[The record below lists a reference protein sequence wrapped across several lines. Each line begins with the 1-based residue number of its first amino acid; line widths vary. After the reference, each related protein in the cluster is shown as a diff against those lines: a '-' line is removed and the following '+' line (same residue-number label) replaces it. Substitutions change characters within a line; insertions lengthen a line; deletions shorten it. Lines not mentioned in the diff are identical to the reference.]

1 MWTGNC
7 WFVVGVASREMK
19 FGLHERP
26 CGKITYCDCLCDV
39 TNYYIDQD
47 KCFGAVCSKWTISK
61 VCYTNFVI
69 RVKMV
74 ARHQLGVDM
83 GNVWVIQSSE
93 CCHLKGKY
101 YAFLFDLSFS
111 VQYRCWCM

>member
-1 MWTGNC
+1 MFKVDN
-7 WFVVGVASREMK
+7 K
-19 FGLHERP
+19 QGL
-26 CGKITYCDCLCDV
+26 L
-39 TNYYIDQD
+39 
-47 KCFGAVCSKWTISK
+47 
-61 VCYTNFVI
+61 
-69 RVKMV
+69 

-101 YAFLFDLSFS
+101 YAFLFYLSFS